1 MNAKFHGLLAAAFAA
16 VLVATP
22 SAQAPSGGRGAQAP
36 KAPAPAPTQPA
47 APATA
52 PTPPAPSPTFRV
64 RVDLVTN
71 DIVVRDEKGNFV
83 PDLRPEDIEVYEDGV
98 PQTLS
103 SMTVVT
109 GGRVYNPMA
118 APVAAAPEGIILPQ
132 KRTVNDVS
140 GRIFLFF
147 VDDQH
152 LQFGNTSRVREL
164 FKKISKELV
173 HDGDLFG
180 IVSSGPSSIQVDMTY
195 DKRLIDEAANKMTG
209 NELKPTEII
218 QSSGGPGGPSEIR
231 YRAHV
236 AFSTMN
242 DALKNLEQV
251 HNRRK
256 ALVWVSDGYDF
267 APYQDARLGTM
278 DPNSP
283 FEQNS
288 IAQARNQ
295 MTQSQTQQGQQA
307 PDPNNCQDVINQRQ
321 SEEFADADLS
331 RELYEIT
338 QAANR
343 ANTTIYTIDPRGLVG
358 PLPDLDENVDPQ
370 QWQEFVRKSQDS
382 LRTLAEETGGIAVV
396 NTNDF
401 TKALRKVDADTSDYY
416 VIGYYSTNPDILKR
430 RRSVNIRLKRPGLT
444 VSFRKE
450 YVIRPQPR
458 EATPPVV
465 SSVPKVPATKQ

>member
-1 MNAKFHGLLAAAFAA
+1 MSKKTHGFLAAALFAA
-16 VLVATP
+16 LVATP
-22 SAQAPSGGRGAQAP
+22 VAQAPGDSRGTQAP
-36 KAPAPAPTQPA
+36 KAPVPA
-47 APATA
+47 APAA
-52 PTPPAPSPTFRV
+52 PGQAPTFRV
-64 RVDLVTN
+64 SVDLVTN

-98 PQTLS
+98 KQELA

-109 GGRVYNPMA
+109 GGRVYNPMT
-118 APVAAAPEGIILPQ
+118 APVAAAPEGIILPK

-164 FKKISKELV
+164 FKKIAKELV

-195 DKRLIDEAANKMTG
+195 DKRQIDEAINKMTG

-218 QSSGGPGGPSEIR
+218 QQGSGPGGPSEIR

-242 DALKNLEQV
+242 EGLKNLEQV

-267 APYQDARLGTM
+267 APFKDARYGTM
-278 DPNSP
+278 DTNSP
-283 FEQNS
+283 FEQN
-288 IAQARNQ
+288 QARLAARQAGNSGDA
-295 MTQSQTQQGQQA
+295 SQPT
-307 PDPNNCQDVINQRQ
+307 DPNNDPDVQQMRQ

-338 QAANR
+338 QQANR
-343 ANTTIYTIDPRGLVG
+343 ANTTIYTFDPRGLVG

-370 QWQEFVRKSQDS
+370 QWSEFVRKSQDS
-382 LRTLAEETGGIAVV
+382 LRTLSEETGGIAVV

-401 TKALRKVDADTSDYY
+401 TK
-416 VIGYYSTNPDILKR
+416 
-430 RRSVNIRLKRPGLT
+430 
-444 VSFRKE
+444 
-450 YVIRPQPR
+450 
-458 EATPPVV
+458 
-465 SSVPKVPATKQ
+465 

>member
-1 MNAKFHGLLAAAFAA
+1 MRLKLHGFLAVALGA

-22 SAQAPSGGRGAQAP
+22 SAQAPG
-36 KAPAPAPTQPA
+36 PA
-47 APATA
+47 APAL
-52 PTPPAPSPTFRV
+52 PGQPNPTFRV
-64 RVDLVTN
+64 RIDLVTN

-83 PDLRPEDIEVYEDGV
+83 NDLKPEDIQVYEDGV
-98 PQTLS
+98 LQELS
-103 SMTVVT
+103 SMTMVT
-109 GGRVYNPMA
+109 GGRVYNPMS
-118 APVAAAPEGIILPQ
+118 APIAAAPEGIILPR
-132 KRTVNDVS
+132 KRTVADIS

-152 LQFGNTSRVREL
+152 LQFGNTTRVREL
-164 FKKISKELV
+164 FKRISKELV

-195 DKRLIDEAANKMTG
+195 DKRQIDEAVNKMTG

-218 QSSGGPGGPSEIR
+218 QSGTGPGGPSEIR

-236 AFSTMN
+236 AFATMN
-242 DALKNLEQV
+242 EGLKNLEQV

-267 APYQDARLGTM
+267 APFKDARYGTM
-278 DPNSP
+278 QGNSP
-283 FEQNS
+283 FEQNQS
-288 IAQARNQ
+288 AQQRRQAAGQ
-295 MTQSQTQQGQQA
+295 ASSQSGQSF
-307 PDPNNCQDVINQRQ
+307 DPNNDPDVQQARQ

-338 QAANR
+338 QTANR
-343 ANTTIYTIDPRGLVG
+343 SNTTIYTIDPRGLVG

-382 LRTLAEETGGIAVV
+382 LRTIAEETGGLAVV

-401 TKALRKVDADTSDYY
+401 GKALKKIDADTSDYY
-416 VIGYYSTNPDILKR
+416 VIGYYSNNPDILKR
-430 RRSVNIRLKRPGLT
+430 RRSMDIRLKRPGLR
-444 VSFRKE
+444 VEYRKE
-450 YVIRPQPR
+450 YVIRP
-458 EATPPVV
+458 TPSP
-465 SSVPKVPATKQ
+465 SAPAAPKTSNVPAVPATRR

>member
-1 MNAKFHGLLAAAFAA
+1 MKLKYHGFGAAALNVA
-16 VLVATP
+16 LVASL
-22 SAQAPSGGRGAQAP
+22 SAQV
-36 KAPAPAPTQPA
+36 PA
-47 APATA
+47 A
-52 PTPPAPSPTFRV
+52 PTPPPQNPAQRSPDFRA

-71 DIVVRDEKGNFV
+71 DIVVRDSKGNFV
-83 PDLRPEDIEVYEDGV
+83 PDLKPEDIQVYEDGV
-98 PQTLS
+98 LQELV

-118 APVAAAPEGIILPQ
+118 PPTAAAPEGIILP
-132 KRTVNDVS
+132 KRRTVSDVS

-152 LQFGNTSRVREL
+152 LQFGNTSRVRQL
-164 FKKISKELV
+164 FQKISKELV

-195 DKRLIDEAANKMTG
+195 DKTQLDQAVNKMTG

-218 QSSGGPGGPSEIR
+218 NSSGGPGGPSEIR

-236 AFSTMN
+236 AFDTML

-267 APYQDARLGTM
+267 APFKDARYGTM

-283 FEQNS
+283 FEQNQS
-288 IAQARNQ
+288 AQMRNQAAQAAGGG
-295 MTQSQTQQGQQA
+295 SGQTV
-307 PDPNNCQDVINQRQ
+307 DPNNDPDVIQQRQ
-321 SEEFADADLS
+321 NEEFADADLS
-331 RELYEIT
+331 RELYEVT

-370 QWQEFVRKSQDS
+370 QWSEFVRKSQDS
-382 LRTLAEETGGIAVV
+382 LRTLAEETGGLAVV

-401 TKALRKVDADTSDYY
+401 TKALKRIDAETSDYY
-416 VIGYYSTNPDILKR
+416 VIGYYSKNPDILKR
-430 RRSVNIRLKRPGLT
+430 RRTIDIRLARPGLT
-444 VSFRKE
+444 VNFRKE
-450 YVIRPQPR
+450 YVLKPLPSAKR
-458 EATPPVV
+458 
-465 SSVPKVPATKQ
+465 SSTKTR

>member
-1 MNAKFHGLLAAAFAA
+1 
-16 VLVATP
+16 
-22 SAQAPSGGRGAQAP
+22 
-36 KAPAPAPTQPA
+36 
-47 APATA
+47 
-52 PTPPAPSPTFRV
+52 
-64 RVDLVTN
+64 
-71 DIVVRDEKGNFV
+71 
-83 PDLRPEDIEVYEDGV
+83 
-98 PQTLS
+98 
-103 SMTVVT
+103 
-109 GGRVYNPMA
+109 
-118 APVAAAPEGIILPQ
+118 
-132 KRTVNDVS
+132 VNDVS

-195 DKRLIDEAANKMTG
+195 DKRQIDEAIQKMTG

-218 QSSGGPGGPSEIR
+218 QSGSGPGGPSEIR
-231 YRAHV
+231 YRARV
-236 AFSTMN
+236 AFSTM
-242 DALKNLEQV
+242 AEGLKNLEQV

-267 APYQDARLGTM
+267 APFKDARYGTM
-278 DPNSP
+278 DSNSP

-288 IAQARNQ
+288 SAQARR
-295 MTQSQTQQGQQA
+295 SAAGQQDGQSF
-307 PDPNNCQDVINQRQ
+307 DPNTDPDVIQQRQ

-370 QWQEFVRKSQDS
+370 QWSEFVRKSQDT

-401 TKALRKVDADTSDYY
+401 TKALKKVDADTSDYY

-430 RRSVNIRLKRPGLT
+430 RRQVDIRLKRPGLA
-444 VSFRKE
+444 VNFRKE
-450 YVIRPQPR
+450 YVIRPTPR
-458 EATPPVV
+458 NQAPSAPKT
-465 SSVPKVPATKQ
+465 SNVPQVPTTKR

>member
-1 MNAKFHGLLAAAFAA
+1 MSLKFHGLLAVALGAAF
-16 VLVATP
+16 VATP
-22 SAQAPSGGRGAQAP
+22 AAQAPRRPAASQP
-36 KAPAPAPTQPA
+36 QTPAPAQPA
-47 APATA
+47 QPN
-52 PTPPAPSPTFRV
+52 PTFRV

-71 DIVVRDEKGNFV
+71 DIVVRDEKGNFI
-83 PDLRPEDIEVYEDGV
+83 PDLRPEDIDVFEDGV
-98 PQTLS
+98 KQELS

-109 GGRVYNPMA
+109 GGRVYNPMS
-118 APVAAAPEGIILPQ
+118 APIAAAPEGIILPT
-132 KRTVNDVS
+132 KRTVSDVS

-152 LQFGNTSRVREL
+152 LQFGNTSRVRQL
-164 FKKISKELV
+164 FQKISKELV

-195 DKRLIDEAANKMTG
+195 DKRQIDQAVNKMTG

-218 QSSGGPGGPSEIR
+218 NGSSGPGGPSEIR

-236 AFSTMN
+236 AFDTML
-242 DALKNLEQV
+242 DGLKNLEQV

-267 APYQDARLGTM
+267 APFKDARYGTM
-278 DPNSP
+278 DANSP
-283 FEQNS
+283 FEQNQS
-288 IAQARNQ
+288 SMARRQAAS
-295 MTQSQTQQGQQA
+295 SQEGGQA
-307 PDPNNCQDVINQRQ
+307 FDPNTDPDVIQQRQ
-321 SEEFADADLS
+321 QEQFADADLS

-370 QWQEFVRKSQDS
+370 QWAEFVRKSQDS

-401 TKALRKVDADTSDYY
+401 TKAFKKIDADTSDYY
-416 VIGYYSTNPDILKR
+416 VLGYYSKNPDILKR
-430 RRSVNIRLKRPGLT
+430 RRSVDIRLARPGLT
-444 VSFRKE
+444 VNFRKE
-450 YVIRPQPR
+450 YVLRPI
-458 EATPPVV
+458 A
-465 SSVPKVPATKQ
+465 A

>member
-1 MNAKFHGLLAAAFAA
+1 MALAG
-16 VLVATP
+16 VL
-22 SAQAPSGGRGAQAP
+22 SAQAPTPARPAQP
-36 KAPAPAPTQPA
+36 PNPGQPE
-47 APATA
+47 
-52 PTPPAPSPTFRV
+52 SPTFRV
-64 RVDLVTN
+64 QVDLVTN
-71 DIVVRDEKGNFV
+71 DVVIRDEKGNFI
-83 PDLRPEDIEVYEDGV
+83 PDLRPEEFLVYEDGV
-98 PQTLS
+98 LQELS
-103 SMTVVT
+103 SMTVVS
-109 GGRVYNPMA
+109 GGRVFNPMS
-118 APVAAAPEGIILPQ
+118 APIAAAPEGIILPR
-132 KRTVNDVS
+132 KRAVSDVS

-152 LQFGNTSRVREL
+152 LQFGNTGRIREL

-195 DKRLIDEAANKMTG
+195 DRTRIDEAIKKMTG

-218 QSSGGPGGPSEIR
+218 NGSGGPGGPTEIR

-242 DALKNLEQV
+242 DALKNLELV

-267 APYQDARLGTM
+267 APFKDARYGTM

-283 FEQNS
+283 FEQSNM
-288 IAQARNQ
+288 ARARNQ
-295 MTQSQTQQGQQA
+295 AASANGQTDD
-307 PDPNNCQDVINQRQ
+307 PSTDPNVRQ
-321 SEEFADADLS
+321 QQQQEQFADADLS

-370 QWQEFVRKSQDS
+370 QWNDFVRKSQDS

-401 TKALRKVDADTSDYY
+401 TKALKRVDAEMSDYY
-416 VIGYYSTNPDILKR
+416 VLGYYSKNPDILKR
-430 RRSVNIRLKRPGLT
+430 RRTVDVRVARPGLS
-444 VSFRKE
+444 VWARKE
-450 YVIRPQPR
+450 YVLKP
-458 EATPPVV
+458 APV
-465 SSVPKVPATKQ
+465 TKP

>member
-1 MNAKFHGLLAAAFAA
+1 MNLKNHGFWAAALNVA
-16 VLVATP
+16 LVASL
-22 SAQAPSGGRGAQAP
+22 SAQAPKVSTLPTPTTPPPPQNPAAGRGP
-36 KAPAPAPTQPA
+36 D
-47 APATA
+47 
-52 PTPPAPSPTFRV
+52 FRA
-64 RVDLVTN
+64 RVDLITN
-71 DIVVRDEKGNFV
+71 DIVVRDSKGNFV
-83 PDLRPEDIEVYEDGV
+83 PDLKPEEIQVYEDGIQQELV
-98 PQTLS
+98 

-118 APVAAAPEGIILPQ
+118 PAPAAAPEGIILP
-132 KRTVNDVS
+132 KRRTVSDVS

-152 LQFGNTSRVREL
+152 LQFGNTARVRQL
-164 FKKISKELV
+164 FQKISKELV

-195 DKRLIDEAANKMTG
+195 DKTQLDQAITKMTG

-218 QSSGGPGGPSEIR
+218 NSSGGPGGPSEIR

-236 AFSTMN
+236 AFDTMLEG
-242 DALKNLEQV
+242 LKNLEQV

-267 APYQDARLGTM
+267 APYKDARYGTM

-283 FEQNS
+283 FEQNQA
-288 IAQARNQ
+288 AQARNQ
-295 MTQSQTQQGQQA
+295 AANSAASNNGGQQF
-307 PDPNNCQDVINQRQ
+307 DPNTCADVIQQKQ

-331 RELYEIT
+331 RELYEVT

-370 QWQEFVRKSQDS
+370 QYSETIRKTQDS
-382 LRTLAEETGGIAVV
+382 LRTLAEETGGLAVV

-401 TKALRKVDADTSDYY
+401 TKALKRVDAETSDYY
-416 VIGYYSTNPDILKR
+416 VIGYYSKNPDILKR
-430 RRSVNIRLKRPGLT
+430 RRTIDIRLARPGLT
-444 VSFRKE
+444 VNFRKE
-450 YVIRPQPR
+450 YVLKPPPK
-458 EATPPVV
+458 TP
-465 SSVPKVPATKQ
+465 STKKQ

>member
-1 MNAKFHGLLAAAFAA
+1 MSLKFHGFLAAALGA

-22 SAQAPSGGRGAQAP
+22 SAQAPKASAAP
-36 KAPAPAPTQPA
+36 KPAPPA
-47 APATA
+47 AQT
-52 PTPPAPSPTFRV
+52 PTPPNPTFRV

-83 PDLRPEDIEVYEDGV
+83 PDLRPEDIQVYEDGAL
-98 PQTLS
+98 QTLS

-118 APVAAAPEGIILPQ
+118 APVAAAPEGIILPT

-164 FKKISKELV
+164 FKKIAKELV

-195 DKRLIDEAANKMTG
+195 DKRQIDEAINKMTG

-218 QSSGGPGGPSEIR
+218 QSGSGPGGPSEIR

-236 AFSTMN
+236 AFSTMA
-242 DALKNLEQV
+242 DGLKNLEQV

-267 APYQDARLGTM
+267 APFKDARYGTM
-278 DPNSP
+278 DTNSP
-283 FEQNS
+283 FEQNQGRLS
-288 IAQARNQ
+288 QRQAAAGDG
-295 MTQSQTQQGQQA
+295 SQQI
-307 PDPNNCQDVINQRQ
+307 DPNNDPDVQQARQ

-343 ANTTIYTIDPRGLVG
+343 ANTTIY
-358 PLPDLDENVDPQ
+358 
-370 QWQEFVRKSQDS
+370 
-382 LRTLAEETGGIAVV
+382 
-396 NTNDF
+396 
-401 TKALRKVDADTSDYY
+401 
-416 VIGYYSTNPDILKR
+416 
-430 RRSVNIRLKRPGLT
+430 
-444 VSFRKE
+444 
-450 YVIRPQPR
+450 
-458 EATPPVV
+458 
-465 SSVPKVPATKQ
+465 